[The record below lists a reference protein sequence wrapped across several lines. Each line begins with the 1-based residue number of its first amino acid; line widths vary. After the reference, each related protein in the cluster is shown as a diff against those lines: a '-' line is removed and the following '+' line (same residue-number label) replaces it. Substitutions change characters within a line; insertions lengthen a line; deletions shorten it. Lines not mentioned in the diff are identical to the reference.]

1 MTSERIHAFE
11 KVRPGCGKAR
21 SRRGKVPQTS
31 SASLAANPSHKP
43 PPQYIAVWKQV
54 LTNNGLVHVVFIQML
69 MVAIVISSFIM
80 LVILI
85 MIVIFHVI
93 ISFIIAVWK
102 QALTTSPI
110 AVNMCSTC
118 YHHANLSLTG

>member
-21 SRRGKVPQTS
+21 SRRGSVPQTS
-31 SASLAANPSHKP
+31 SASLATNPSRKP

-54 LTNNGLVHVVFIQML
+54 LTNNGLVHIIFIQML

-85 MIVIFHVI
+85 MLVIFQVI
-93 ISFIIAVWK
+93 ISFIVFIFICI
-102 QALTTSPI
+102 LTS
-110 AVNMCSTC
+110 VLMR
-118 YHHANLSLTG
+118 